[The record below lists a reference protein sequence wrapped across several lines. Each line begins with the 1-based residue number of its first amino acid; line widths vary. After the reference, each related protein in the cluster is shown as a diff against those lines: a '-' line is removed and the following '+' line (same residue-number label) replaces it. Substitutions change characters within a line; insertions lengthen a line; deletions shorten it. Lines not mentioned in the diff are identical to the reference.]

1 MNIAASLHS
10 ASEYYQK
17 GDHEKAEYLCR
28 EIIRAHPGNTGAY
41 FILGNIV
48 QSRNQFE
55 NSTRCYQEVLRRDP
69 RHFGAHLQ
77 LGMSLYNR
85 RLLDEAAASF
95 QAALRL
101 NPRSD
106 EAYCSLGMILR
117 EQGQLDKA
125 IAHFRKAL
133 EINPDSAWAYTN
145 LGIAMQHRGEYEEGK
160 KFLRTALEKNTY
172 IRNADRTL
180 GNLLV
185 RDRET
190 LRGRMNLQK
199 QIPRKMLIA
208 VPAFNRKK
216 ITALALGQ
224 MKRYKPAYCR
234 LQVYNDH
241 SSEYDNAFL
250 ADHADEV
257 IQLPEKMGIDRL
269 RWHQFGQ
276 FLKTDFDFL
285 YMTDNDVIHDPGYVG
300 MLEELY
306 AKGNGR
312 LPVSLFSNIFMLQPR
327 LILLHENGV
336 YLKTSAP
343 GASMFFDRKM
353 VETIVTVAGN
363 IGSIIDY
370 LAWDNKAVAC
380 LRLPWIAPEQSYLEH
395 FGAGGLHS
403 DNYERERAINLT
415 EYLQERREPILQYLA
430 EGDDLRI
437 NW

>member
-1 MNIAASLHS
+1 LNIAASLHS
-10 ASEYYQK
+10 ASEYYEK
-17 GDHEKAEYLCR
+17 GDHGQAEYICR
-28 EIIRAHPGNTGAY
+28 EVIRTDPGNVEAY
-41 FILGNIV
+41 FILGNIF
-48 QSRNQFE
+48 QNRNQFE
-55 NSTRCYQEVLRRDP
+55 NSTRCYQKITRIDP
-69 RHFGAHLQ
+69 HHFGAHLQ
-77 LGMSLYNR
+77 LGISLYNR

-95 QAALRL
+95 QTALRL
-101 NPRSD
+101 NPRYD
-106 EAYCSLGMILR
+106 EAYCSLGMIFR
-117 EQGQLDKA
+117 EQGQFDKA

-133 EINPDSAWAYTN
+133 EINPESAWAYTN
-145 LGIAMQHRGEYEEGK
+145 LGVAMQHKGEHEEGK
-160 KFLRTALEKNTY
+160 KFLRMALGKNTY
-172 IRNADRTL
+172 IQDPARTL
-180 GNLLV
+180 GDLLV
-185 RDRET
+185 RDQESLRE
-190 LRGRMNLQK
+190 RMNLQR
-199 QIPRKMLIA
+199 QIPKKILIV

-216 ITALALGQ
+216 ITALALDQ
-224 MKRYKPAYCR
+224 MKRYKPAYCH

-250 ADHADEV
+250 VEHADEV
-257 IQLPEKMGIDRL
+257 IQLPDKMGIDSL
-269 RWHQFGQ
+269 RWYQFRQ

-306 AKGNGR
+306 AKGKGQ

-336 YLKTSAP
+336 YVKTSAP

-353 VETIVTVAGN
+353 VETIITVSGN
-363 IGSIIDY
+363 IGNIIDY

-380 LRLPWIAPEQSYLEH
+380 LRLPWITPEQSYLEH

-415 EYLQERREPILQYLA
+415 EYLQERREPILQYLD

-437 NW
+437 DW